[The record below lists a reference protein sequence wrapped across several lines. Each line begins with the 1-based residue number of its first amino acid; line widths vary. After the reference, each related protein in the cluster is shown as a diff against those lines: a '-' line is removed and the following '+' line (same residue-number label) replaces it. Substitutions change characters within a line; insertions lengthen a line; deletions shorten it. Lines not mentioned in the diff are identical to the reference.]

1 VNFANLLA
9 RPRAFFSEQADSLGW
24 AWPIAGFYLFAF
36 ALYFQNYIVPG
47 YHVPFYVVIYIVA
60 WFPALMV
67 ALGLF
72 VLLVLFWYW
81 PASMALAEGQ
91 DIGQSTKIVGIALLV
106 PAILFSAA
114 LVVLAVLNGND
125 VSLPYRPVILT
136 VHAATGLWALKLIVV
151 GATVTNKLNA
161 RRTALFVLWLVL
173 LAMLAAAVLFAIAEG
188 R

>member
-1 VNFANLLA
+1 MNFANLLS
-9 RPRAFFSEQADSLGW
+9 RPRTFFSEQADSLGW
-24 AWPIAGFYLFAF
+24 AWPLAGFYLFAF

-91 DIGQSTKIVGIALLV
+91 DIGQSTKIVGVALLV
-106 PAILFSAA
+106 PAVLFTAA

-125 VSLPYRPVILT
+125 VALPYRPVILT

-161 RRTALFVLWLVL
+161 RRTTLFVIWFVL
-173 LAMLAAAVLFAIAEG
+173 LVTLAAAVLFAIAKG